1 MHNMFNLTRNQR
13 NHTCRKR
20 TCLLPVVAH
29 VMLNFENSSCCG
41 KNGVSGSSDSHQT
54 LRDDLSNGSHG
65 TAGPAGHR
73 KKAGNQKA
81 DCFALRKRIT
91 RLKLSILESGQPTFN
106 LQRVASSGPMAPC
119 RSHHRYYTRQNW
131 IVEIHQELSPVT
143 CNQLR
148 QLDLK

>member
-29 VMLNFENSSCCG
+29 VMLNFENSSCSG

-81 DCFALRKRIT
+81 DCFALRKRIA

-119 RSHHRYYTRQNW
+119 RSHHRHYTRQNW